1 VGKECSD
8 MRLTIE
14 WWPALVA
21 FAVTMLAMWVLVR
34 IAPRIG
40 LLDEPE
46 AGPDAR
52 KRHAVPTPVVGG
64 LAMLLACLAASP
76 LTLPLSRH
84 LVGLGVASLIVVVIG
99 VYDDRHDVR
108 WYWRLGWQMVAGL
121 VIALWGGAR
130 IEELGAAF
138 GLASLNLGLWSIPF
152 TVFATVGLINA
163 MNMIDGADGLAGS
176 LGLAA
181 LVMLCAASI
190 YAGNDRLAERVLIVC
205 GALAA
210 FLWWNLRFPGRA
222 RARAFMG
229 DAGSGFLGL
238 VIAWVAFRLTQNDGH
253 PVNPVLA
260 LWLLPIPVMDC
271 LVLIVRRLKEG
282 RSPFSAG
289 NDHIHHLMAEAGF
302 RPMQVVGLLVVFS
315 LVTGLVAGQAMR
327 LDVPHPVLLSLYL
340 LLCAGWYLLTR
351 RRERAVAFFRRLRGA
366 SAVQAQA
373 DTVGARSVPGVD

>member
-1 VGKECSD
+1 
-8 MRLTIE
+8 MTIE
-14 WWPALVA
+14 WWPAVVA
-21 FAVTMLAMWVLVR
+21 FAGTMLAMWLLVR
-34 IAPRIG
+34 QAPRLG
-40 LLDEPE
+40 LLDQPD

-76 LTLPLSRH
+76 LVLPLSRYV
-84 LVGLGVASLIVVVIG
+84 VGLGVAALIVVAIG
-99 VYDDRHDVR
+99 AYDDRRDVR
-108 WYWRLGWQMVAGL
+108 WYWRLGWQMLAGL
-121 VIALWGGAR
+121 VIAVWGGAR

-138 GLASLNLGLWSIPF
+138 GLDSLSLGAWAIPF

-176 LGLAA
+176 LALAA
-181 LVMLCAASI
+181 LGMLCAAAI

-210 FLWWNLRFPGRA
+210 FLLWNLRFPGHA

-238 VIAWVAFRLTQNDGH
+238 VIAWVAFRLTQNEGH

-271 LVLIVRRLKEG
+271 LVLIVRRLQEG

-289 NDHIHHLMAEAGF
+289 NDHIHHLMADAGF
-302 RPMQVVGLLVVFS
+302 RPMQVVGVLVGFS
-315 LVTGLVAGQAMR
+315 LMTGLAAGQAMR
-327 LDVPHPVLLSLYL
+327 LDIPNPLLLSAYL
-340 LLCAGWYLLTR
+340 LLCLGWYLLTR
-351 RRERAVAFFRRLRGA
+351 RRERAVAFFRRLHGS
-366 SAVQAQA
+366 SAAPP
-373 DTVGARSVPGVD
+373 VPGDAAAPPLPSRDA

>member
-1 VGKECSD
+1 
-8 MRLTIE
+8 MRMTIE

-21 FAVTMLAMWVLVR
+21 FAGTMLAMWALVR
-34 IAPRIG
+34 AAPRIG
-40 LLDEPE
+40 LLDQPE
-46 AGPDAR
+46 QGPDAR

-64 LAMLLACLAASP
+64 LAMLLACMAASP
-76 LTLPLSRH
+76 LTLPLSRYV
-84 LVGLGVASLIVVVIG
+84 VGLGVAALIVVAIG
-99 VYDDRHDVR
+99 AYDDRHDVR
-108 WYWRLGWQMVAGL
+108 WYWRIAWQMLAGV

-130 IEELGAAF
+130 IEELGATF
-138 GLASLNLGLWSIPF
+138 GLDSLNLGYWSIPF

-176 LGLAA
+176 LALAA
-181 LVMLCAASI
+181 LVMLCAAAV

-210 FLWWNLRFPGRA
+210 FLWWNLRFPGRT

-238 VIAWVAFRLTQNDGH
+238 VIAWVAFRLTQNEGH

-271 LVLIVRRLKEG
+271 LVLIVRRLQEG

-302 RPMQVVGLLVVFS
+302 RPMQVVGVLVGFS
-315 LVTGLVAGQAMR
+315 LLTGLVAGQAMR
-327 LDVPHPVLLSLYL
+327 ADIPNPLLLSAYL
-340 LLCAGWYLLTR
+340 LLCLGWYLLTR
-351 RRERAVAFFRRLRGA
+351 RRARAVAFFRHLRGGA
-366 SAVQAQA
+366 KVANPVAGD
-373 DTVGARSVPGVD
+373 DTSTRPLQGIDG

>member
-1 VGKECSD
+1 
-8 MRLTIE
+8 MTIE
-14 WWPALVA
+14 WWPAVVA
-21 FAVTMLAMWVLVR
+21 FAGTMLAMWLLVR
-34 IAPRIG
+34 QAPRLG
-40 LLDEPE
+40 LLDQPD

-76 LTLPLSRH
+76 LVLPLSRYV
-84 LVGLGVASLIVVVIG
+84 VGLGVAALIVVVIG
-99 VYDDRHDVR
+99 AYDDRHDVR
-108 WYWRLGWQMVAGL
+108 WYWRLGWQMLAGL

-138 GLASLNLGLWSIPF
+138 GVQSLDLGLWSIPF

-176 LGLAA
+176 LALAA
-181 LVMLCAASI
+181 LVMLWAAAL
-190 YAGNDRLAERVLIVC
+190 YAGNGALAERVLIVC

-210 FLWWNLRFPGRA
+210 FLLWNLRFPGRA

-238 VIAWVAFRLTQNDGH
+238 VIAWVAFRLTQNQGH

-271 LVLIVRRLKEG
+271 LVLIVRRLQEG

-289 NDHIHHLMAEAGF
+289 NDHIHHVMADAGF
-302 RPMQVVGLLVVFS
+302 RPMQVVGVLVSFS
-315 LVTGLVAGQAMR
+315 LLTGLLAGQAMR
-327 LDVPHPVLLSLYL
+327 MDVPNPLLLSLYL
-340 LLCAGWYLLTR
+340 LLCLGWYLLTR
-351 RRERAVAFFRRLRGA
+351 RRERAVAFFRRLRGGGPPA
-366 SAVQAQA
+366 LAHV
-373 DTVGARSVPGVD
+373 DTAPARSTGSDH